1 MKKIRMLFNFK
12 IIYTIFLTYFFLG
25 YFYPNFLQIND
36 VYLYLFQ
43 YLGIY
48 EKMLWIFLIAYG
60 FSMFMKNPEKKIV
73 LKIRLFF
80 LVILGVAT
88 GYLYLLQSL
97 KELNESS
104 LKAIQDF
111 VIEVGLL
118 NINLGYIELYT
129 FLKIFPQIRT
139 DIFLWVLIFIIFI
152 SLFMV
157 CGKIITATILS
168 IINFF
173 KRKISKAKES
183 KRLKRDKIRI
193 QKQAKLEKE
202 IYDEICNIQKIY
214 KEKDEMKQI
223 VEKKE
228 KRLEENLSK
237 AQQNFEIVKT
247 EEKNNLEDK
256 ERKESKNDISI
267 EISEKERDITAT
279 GISVEHKD

>member
-1 MKKIRMLFNFK
+1 MKKIRILFNFK
-12 IIYTIFLTYFFLG
+12 IIYTIFLAYFFLG
-25 YFYPNFLQIND
+25 YFYPNFLQINN

-60 FSMFMKNPEKKIV
+60 FSMFMKNPEKKLV

-80 LVILGVAT
+80 MVILGIAT

-97 KELNESS
+97 KELNELS
-104 LKAIQDF
+104 LEAIQQF
-111 VIEVGLL
+111 VIEIGLL

-139 DIFLWVLIFIIFI
+139 DIFLWFLIFIIFI
-152 SLFMV
+152 SLLMV

-173 KRKISKAKES
+173 KRKISRAKEN
-183 KRLKRDKIRI
+183 KRLKKDKIRI

-214 KEKDEMKQI
+214 KEKDEIEQT
-223 VEKKE
+223 VEK
-228 KRLEENLSK
+228 NLSK
-237 AQQNFEIVKT
+237 SQQDFEIIKT
-247 EEKNNLEDK
+247 EEENNLEDK
-256 ERKESKNDISI
+256 ERKESKDDISI
-267 EISEKERDITAT
+267 EISEKERNITAT
-279 GISVEHKD
+279 GIPVEYKD